1 MSIAADKNTSG
12 EFGLVAG
19 ALIAL
24 HACLNLVGIDFYFFN
39 AYPAIP
45 RPPYCSDDDDLHT
58 KLIAVA
64 RVNEKT

>member
-12 EFGLVAG
+12 EFGPVAG

-24 HACLNLVGIDFYFFN
+24 HACLNLVGVDFDFDFLK

-45 RPPYCSDDDDLHT
+45 RP
-58 KLIAVA
+58 
-64 RVNEKT
+64 